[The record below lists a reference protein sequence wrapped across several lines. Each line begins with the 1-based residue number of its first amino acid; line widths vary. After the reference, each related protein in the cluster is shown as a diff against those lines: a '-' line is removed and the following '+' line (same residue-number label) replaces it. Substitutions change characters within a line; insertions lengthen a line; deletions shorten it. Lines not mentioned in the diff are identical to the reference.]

1 MFFSLFFVFS
11 GKNDLDPTQIRAKI
25 VGNQEILGNP
35 GISWDF
41 REILGFP
48 GISGKSWESW
58 DFRGFVLAA
67 RDFRHWRFVSHVL
80 PLWLCLRVCVVTDSI
95 LRSMMWELS

>member
-11 GKNDLDPTQIRAKI
+11 GKNDLDPTQIRAKT

-48 GISGKSWESW
+48 GISGKSW
-58 DFRGFVLAA
+58 DFRVPVGVSPFFRFAGFGT
-67 RDFRHWRFVSHVL
+67 RDVRVDCGVRF
-80 PLWLCLRVCVVTDSI
+80 
-95 LRSMMWELS
+95 